1 MELKVFKPKDWSEIT
16 LEQFSEYNKALVD
29 FTEKTKELNPED
41 DKEANQILIDEIHLN
56 FAICKSFSGLTEEE
70 VYTLDIAWVKDYV
83 SSLVFLSQ
91 EYEPKEL
98 KSFEFEEITY
108 NVPDSLPLN
117 TKFGQYIEAL
127 QAEMNSRYTDKDSV
141 IYLAHQLAH
150 IVDNGEDWDGEYRDK
165 LAEKFKAIP
174 VSLGFDFAFFLSKKC
189 QIYSLA
195 YLNQELEAQAKK
207 LPFTKRILLRLVGL
221 KRYMSWQKLQYSIN
235 LIRLRLIVFYT
246 LTRGLFSNIY
256 RTLRLRATTSQR

>member
-1 MELKVFKPKDWSEIT
+1 MELKVFKPKNWSEIT

-29 FTEKTKELNPED
+29 FTEKTEELDIENSKD
-41 DKEANQILIDEIHLN
+41 ANQILIEEVHLN
-56 FAICKSFSGLTEEE
+56 FAICKAFSGLSEEE

-83 SSLVFLSQ
+83 VGLTFLTQ
-91 EYEPKEL
+91 QYEAKEL
-98 KSFEFEEITY
+98 KSFEFEGITY

-127 QAEMNSRYTDKDSV
+127 QAEMNSRYTDKNSV

-150 IVDNGEDWDGEYRDK
+150 IVDNGEDWNGEYRDE
-165 LAEKFKAIP
+165 LAEKFKRVP

-195 YLNQELEAQAKK
+195 YLKLEAEAQVKR
-207 LPFTKRILLRLVGL
+207 LPFIKRILHRLGGL
-221 KRYMSWQKLQYSIN
+221 KHYMNWRSLRYLIN
-235 LIRLRLIVFYT
+235 LTTLRLIVFYI
-246 LTRGLFSNIY
+246 LIREMFSTIY
-256 RTLRLRATTSQR
+256 RTLQLKATTSRR